1 MNGSKLKIT
10 IAGLAVALSLV
21 GCAMQPAFEDAN
33 VVSQIRAGRTTK
45 ADVQNML
52 GQPADE
58 VTLPGAGNM
67 WTYRDIQPGG
77 LRLGADPT
85 RIHTLTITFNNDG
98 VVQSLNS
105 GRQTMGDEPIWNKW
119 LDPKNAGPK
128 VEITPLTP

>member
-1 MNGSKLKIT
+1 MNGSRLRIT
-10 IAGLAVALSLV
+10 VAGLAVALSLV

-33 VVSQIRAGRTTK
+33 VVSQIHAGRTTK

-52 GQPADE
+52 GQPADQ
-58 VTLPGAGNM
+58 VTLPGAGDM

-77 LRLGADPT
+77 LGLVPDPT
-85 RIHTLTITFNNDG
+85 RIRTLVITFNNDG